1 MLLYKEAACPKRS
14 DDETMAAPST
24 SSDVPAAITVLE
36 QCRVSPSHDG
46 PFGEVSIPLTF
57 FDVPW
62 LDNHPVQRLFFYRW
76 PGLTTTHFAASALPR
91 LKRSLSLALCH
102 YYPLIGRLEPLPRSS
117 KRLHIVC
124 TDADSVTFTVA
135 ECVVE
140 DGDYFHHL
148 AGNHPRRVEM
158 FRPLVPGMI
167 SASAL
172 LALQVTV
179 FPGAGVCVGV
189 SIGHAACDGSGFVSF
204 MKAWASACRSEEN
217 EAPPAGELPVI
228 DRTLVSDPGGELY
241 TALFDS
247 LKYLA
252 GLSWPAVEGPDVER
266 STFLLRR
273 AHIEELRR
281 RVSEQRPPAPPV
293 LRYSSFVL
301 TCAYVWVCLLKA
313 GWPPQGEEDAAYLIF
328 TVNCRG
334 RFRPPIPA
342 AYFGN
347 CLGPCTM
354 RARRSDLLGVD
365 GVGLAAEVIAHAVAS
380 QGHGDQL
387 LEWPKE
393 CFPQMAVW
401 LRGRPLSISGSPRF
415 GVYGTDFGWGR
426 PAKVEVVGIE
436 KSGAMALAESGE
448 EDGGIEVGLALRSP
462 EMARFTSLF
471 TAGLEDAGNGRGRP
485 G

>member
-1 MLLYKEAACPKRS
+1 
-14 DDETMAAPST
+14 MAAPYN
-24 SSDVPAAITVLE
+24 SSNVPAAITVVE
-36 QCRVSPSHDG
+36 QCRVSPGHDG

-57 FDVPW
+57 LDVPW
-62 LDNHPVQRLFFYRW
+62 LKNHPVQRLFFYRW
-76 PGLTTTHFAASALPR
+76 PGLTTTHFATSALPR
-91 LKRSLSLALCH
+91 LKRSLSLTLRH
-102 YYPLIGRLEPLPRSS
+102 YYPLIGRLEPLSGSS
-117 KRLHIVC
+117 DRFHIVC
-124 TDADSVTFTVA
+124 TDADSVTFTLA

-179 FPGAGVCVGV
+179 FPGAGVCIGV
-189 SIGHAACDGSGFVSF
+189 AIGHAACDGSSFVSF
-204 MKAWASACRSEEN
+204 MKAWASACRLEEN
-217 EAPPAGELPVI
+217 EASPVGELPVI
-228 DRTLVSDPGGELY
+228 DRTLVSDPGGQLY

-247 LKYLA
+247 MKNLS

-281 RVSEQRPPAPPV
+281 RVSGQRPPPLPV

-313 GWPPQGEEDAAYLIF
+313 GWPRQGEEDAAYLLF
-328 TVNCRG
+328 AMNCRG
-334 RFRPPIPA
+334 RLRPPIPA

-347 CLGPCTM
+347 CLVPCTV
-354 RARRSDLLGVD
+354 RARRSDLLGVN
-365 GVGLAAEVIAHAVAS
+365 GVGLAAEVIAREVAS
-380 QGHGDQL
+380 QGHGDHLLTEQSPQL
-387 LEWPKE
+387 
-393 CFPQMAVW
+393 AVW
-401 LRGRPLSISGSPRF
+401 LRGRPLSIAGSPRF

-426 PAKVEVVGIE
+426 PAKVEMVGIE
-436 KSGAMALAESGE
+436 RTGAVALADSGE
-448 EDGGIEVGLALRSP
+448 DDGGIELGLALRAP

-471 TAGLEDAGNGRGRP
+471 TAGLEDAGNGG
-485 G
+485 GGAGLEYVTAAYNT